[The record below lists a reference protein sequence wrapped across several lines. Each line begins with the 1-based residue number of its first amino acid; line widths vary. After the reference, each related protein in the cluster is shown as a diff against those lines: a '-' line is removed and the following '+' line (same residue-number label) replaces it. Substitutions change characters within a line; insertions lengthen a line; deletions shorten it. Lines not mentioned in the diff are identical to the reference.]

1 MTWNRAKSYINIDG
15 VLCTI
20 VFLFLVCILSDLI
33 EHQVWKEFS
42 SIQIRTVRGNVR
54 TISNCKMRYSEKE
67 MVIIK
72 TKEEIFHMPRINIVY
87 AIEAK

>member
-20 VFLFLVCILSDLI
+20 VFLFFVCILSDLI

>member
-1 MTWNRAKSYINIDG
+1 MTWNRVKSYIRIDG

-20 VFLFLVCILSDLI
+20 IFLLVVCIISDLI

-42 SIQIRTVRGNVR
+42 SIQVRTVRGNVR
-54 TISNCKMRYSEKE
+54 NISNCKMRYSENE

-72 TKEEIFHMPRINIVY
+72 TKEEVFHMPRINIVY

>member
-1 MTWNRAKSYINIDG
+1 MTWNRVKSYINIDG

-20 VFLFLVCILSDLI
+20 IFLFLVCILSDLI
-33 EHQVWKEFS
+33 EHQMWKEFS
-42 SIQIRTVRGNVR
+42 SIQVRTVRGNVR
-54 TISNCKMRYSEKE
+54 TISNCQMRYSEKE